1 MEQRIDNQ
9 IEHGGVSIERSW
21 EETSR
26 NEIIKRLSE
35 GEELQKI
42 LESLPGF
49 SESFSAPL
57 DTIDCSD
64 GRVLDGKKIGIAGSG
79 LLLPKEERARF
90 IALYKGK
97 IKKVTAH
104 ADCGAAAKKFS
115 ELRSLFPE
123 QIPADIDNPDDY
135 GVYCAQKFAEE
146 LGAEYEFLGREEMAS
161 EHHNERAIV
170 LDQSGRFDSTNL
182 EGMAPHFVSTGAG
195 LGFSPEYMKAEL
207 ETLSGIAL
215 GDHGFGSRFDK
226 DHPFYIFVAASDYTD
241 LAEWEKVAREATQ
254 KFGERVQVKG
264 FVRPGD
270 PENN

>member
-9 IEHGGVSIERSW
+9 IEHSGVSIEQSW
-21 EETSR
+21 AETSQ
-26 NEIIKRLSE
+26 NEIIKRLTE

-49 SESFSAPL
+49 FESFAEPL

-64 GRVLDGKKIGIAGSG
+64 GRVLDGRKIGIAGSG

-104 ADCGAAAKKFS
+104 ADCGAAAMKFS
-115 ELRSLFPE
+115 ELRDSFPE
-123 QIPADIDNPDDY
+123 QIPAGIENSDDY
-135 GVYCAQKFAEE
+135 GVHCAQKFAEE
-146 LGAEYEFLGREEMAS
+146 LGAEYEFLDRQEMAS

-170 LDQSGRFDSTNL
+170 LDQSASFDSTNL
-182 EGMAPHFVSTGAG
+182 KGMLPHFVSTGAG

-215 GDHGFGSRFDK
+215 GDHGFSSRFDAN
-226 DHPFYIFVAASDYTD
+226 HPFYIFVAANDYAG
-241 LAEWEKVAREATQ
+241 LSEWGNLAREATQ
-254 KFGERVQVKG
+254 KFGDRVQVKG